1 MDNID
6 EIICKD
12 SGSELVLLAALVA
25 MSIGHNLTPYEQ
37 NLFGSFIEV
46 VGENLCL
53 MSIRKAKCMTNLKN
67 ISLIEKEIDIN
78 NNITND
84 VVR

>member
-67 ISLIEKEIDIN
+67 LTIEEKENEIN
-78 NNITND
+78 TNITND

>member
-53 MSIRKAKCMTNLKN
+53 MSIRKAKCMTNFKN
-67 ISLIEKEIDIN
+67 ITIEEKENEIN
-78 NNITND
+78 TNITND